1 MGIQQ
6 TKFHVF
12 TLIDI
17 NLKTANVKITIKFLK
32 PVIQDRKHQNRKLG
46 LKKHTKNMDSQDST
60 LKQPTKCD

>member
-32 PVIQDRKHQNRKLG
+32 SVIQDRKH
-46 LKKHTKNMDSQDST
+46 
-60 LKQPTKCD
+60 